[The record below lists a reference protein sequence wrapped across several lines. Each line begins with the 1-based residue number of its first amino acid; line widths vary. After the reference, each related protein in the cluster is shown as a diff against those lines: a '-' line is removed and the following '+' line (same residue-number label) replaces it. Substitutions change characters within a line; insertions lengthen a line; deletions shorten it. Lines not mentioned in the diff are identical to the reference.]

1 MTDENTSFG
10 SLSMESGVE
19 ALLGTPSEPK
29 EPKKKRPTESDE
41 VTESEETVNTEEAAV
56 REKQRPTVEVEEEPE
71 VDDPDEDE
79 PSEEESD
86 DEESEATD
94 DEESDEDDSENPILF
109 TLEDGTEVT
118 SDEAKRGYL
127 RQADYTKKTQA
138 LAEQAKQVQQAY
150 QSREQE
156 RQTLAENLNLA
167 LSVVEPQLADL
178 ARTDWSRL
186 AQTDPY
192 EYTEKRALFEQAQE
206 RYNALSSQAQQIVTQ
221 QQQESQAKRQRA
233 IAQESEKLKMAM
245 PDFADPNKARKLKG
259 EITEY
264 AMSLGLSEGEAK
276 SISDHR
282 LILVLEKARKFD
294 EMSNGS
300 LTAAK
305 KKLSKTPKRALKSGN
320 PKTKGQRQE
329 TARNQQMQKLRSTGK
344 LDDAVALIMNQ

>member
-10 SLSMESGVE
+10 SLSMESGVS
-19 ALLGTPSEPK
+19 ALLGEPSEPK
-29 EPKKKRPTESDE
+29 EPEGSTEGDE
-41 VTESEETVNTEEAAV
+41 VTESEETVKPEEAAQK
-56 REKQRPTVEVEEEPE
+56 ESQRPTVEAEEEPE
-71 VDDPDEDE
+71 EEDEDA
-79 PSEEESD
+79 SEEAED
-86 DEESEATD
+86 DSQEAESEATE
-94 DEESDEDDSENPILF
+94 DEEADEEDSENPVLF

-167 LSVVEPQLADL
+167 LNVVEPQLSEL
-178 ARTDWSRL
+178 AQTDWSKL
-186 AQTDPY
+186 AQSDPY

-206 RYNALSSQAQQIVTQ
+206 RYNALSSQAQQVVTQ
-221 QQQESQAKRQRA
+221 QQQEAQAKRQQA

-276 SISDHR
+276 GISDHR
-282 LILVLEKARKFD
+282 LIVVLDKARQFD
-294 EMSNGS
+294 EMSNSS

-320 PKTKGQRQE
+320 PKSKGQRQE
-329 TARNQQMQKLRSTGK
+329 TARNQQMQRLKSSGK
-344 LDDAVALIMNQ
+344 LDDAVSLIMNQ